1 MSFRL
6 PYYSHTFALNK
17 LYTINYKPRLRRI
30 NMAIDT
36 KSLTQLITEFRAIQA
51 KDAISPE
58 TVGYILQR
66 IADLLATAGTSDTV
80 TKIQQLLDGFKAA
93 GYAVTSIAQGSAD
106 RNHIYANIGKVS
118 LSDGKTSSTSGIFI
132 QQATTERAG
141 AMRAQQVTDLNAAK
155 KGVTDLQK
163 QTATI
168 EEILATM
175 QKALG
180 IGDGSSITNV
190 INTAQI
196 SCQVVNST
204 LRILGAQKLVAAG
217 YVPYLFR
224 LTRKRNQ
231 YHHRADYRSESDKDK
246 RYCPDTK
253 GWHLYG
259 SCHAVKIEGNT
270 LKFSTNGRRLLHMPC
285 EVYSS
290 SPMSLVHIHTNEAG
304 FKLVGWGRSMVY
316 LNDMRVA
323 NRKKKFRMLRFR
335 FAVGFAKKIEPGK
348 SQITPANLVSSMA
361 EFSLIFD
368 TNQWYFG
375 K

>member
-1 MSFRL
+1 
-6 PYYSHTFALNK
+6 
-17 LYTINYKPRLRRI
+17 
-30 NMAIDT
+30 MAIDT
-36 KSLTQLITEFRAIQA
+36 KSLTQLITEFRKIQA
-51 KDAISPE
+51 KDAITPE
-58 TVGYILQR
+58 TVGYLLQR

-80 TKIQQLLDGFKAA
+80 AKIQQLLDGFKAGGQA
-93 GYAVTSIAQGSAD
+93 ICTFEQGAAD
-106 RNHIYANIGKVS
+106 RNNILVNS
-118 LSDGKTSSTSGIFI
+118 NEVDLSTGDVATRTNNLFI
-132 QQATTERAG
+132 KQATTERAG

-155 KGVTDLQK
+155 KGVTELQK

-196 SCQVVNST
+196 SCQVVNGT
-204 LRILGAQKLVAAG
+204 LRIHGAQKLIAAG

-231 YHHRADYRSESDKDK
+231 YHHRTGYRPEGSEGK
-246 RYCPDTK
+246 RYCPATK

-259 SCHAVKIEGNT
+259 SCHAVKMNGNILT
-270 LKFSTNGRRLLHMPC
+270 FSTNSRNQLHSPC
-285 EVYSS
+285 EVYSE
-290 SPMSLVHIHTNEAG
+290 SPTSLVSSQTHSNG
-304 FKLVGWGRSMVY
+304 CKSFGWGRSVVY

-323 NRKKKFRMLRFR
+323 NRKKKFRMIRLR
-335 FAVGFAKKIEPGK
+335 FAVGFAKKILPGK

-368 TNQWYFG
+368 GISWSFG

>member
-1 MSFRL
+1 
-6 PYYSHTFALNK
+6 
-17 LYTINYKPRLRRI
+17 
-30 NMAIDT
+30 MAIDT
-36 KSLTQLITEFRAIQA
+36 KSLTQLITEFRKIQA
-51 KDAISPE
+51 KDAITPE
-58 TVGYILQR
+58 TVGYLLQR

-80 TKIQQLLDGFKAA
+80 AKIQQLLDGFKAA
-93 GYAVTSIAQGSAD
+93 GYAVTSIAQGQTD
-106 RNHIYANIGKVS
+106 RNHVYANIGKVS
-118 LSDGKTSSTSGIFI
+118 LSDGSTSSTSGIFI

-155 KGVTDLQK
+155 KGVSDLQK

-196 SCQVVNST
+196 SCQAVNGT
-204 LRILGAQKLVAAG
+204 LRILGAQKLLAAG

-224 LTRKRNQ
+224 LTCKRNQ
-231 YHHRADYRSESDKDK
+231 YHHRSAYRTSADADK
-246 RYCPDTK
+246 RYCAESK

-259 SCHAVKIEGNT
+259 SCHSVKIEGNT
-270 LKFSTNGRRLLHMPC
+270 VKFTTLNRHELHLPS
-285 EVYSS
+285 ESYSS
-290 SPMSLVHIHTNEAG
+290 APESLVYIHTSATG
-304 FKLVGWGRSMVY
+304 HKLIAWGRKMVY
-316 LNDMRVA
+316 LNDMRVI
-323 NRKKKFRMLRFR
+323 NNKKKFRMIRLRF
-335 FAVGFAKKIEPGK
+335 AIGFAKKILPGK

-361 EFSLIFD
+361 EFTVIFNAA
-368 TNQWYFG
+368 TQTWSFG

>member
-1 MSFRL
+1 
-6 PYYSHTFALNK
+6 
-17 LYTINYKPRLRRI
+17 
-30 NMAIDT
+30 MAIDT
-36 KSLTQLITEFRAIQA
+36 KSLTQLITEFRKIQA
-51 KDAISPE
+51 KDAITPE
-58 TVGYILQR
+58 TVGYLLQR

-80 TKIQQLLDGFKAA
+80 AKIQQLLDGFKAA
-93 GYAVTSIAQGSAD
+93 GYAITSIAQGQTD
-106 RNHIYANIGKVS
+106 RNHVYANIGKVS

-141 AMRAQQVTDLNAAK
+141 AMRAQQVTDLNAARTN
-155 KGVTDLQK
+155 VAALQK

-196 SCQVVNST
+196 SCQVVNGT
-204 LRILGAQKLVAAG
+204 LRILGAQKLIAAG

-231 YHHRADYRSESDKDK
+231 YHHKADYRTEGDANK
-246 RYCPDTK
+246 RYCPATK

-270 LKFSTNGRRLLHMPC
+270 LKFSTNHRGYLHMEC
-285 EVYSS
+285 ENYSS
-290 SPMSLVHIHTNEAG
+290 SPSTLVSHHTDKEG
-304 FKLVGWGRSMVY
+304 CKSFGWGRSVVY

-323 NRKKKFRMLRFR
+323 NKKKKMRMIRLR
-335 FAVGFAKKIEPGK
+335 FAVGFAKKILPGK

-368 TNQWYFG
+368 PNTQVWNFG